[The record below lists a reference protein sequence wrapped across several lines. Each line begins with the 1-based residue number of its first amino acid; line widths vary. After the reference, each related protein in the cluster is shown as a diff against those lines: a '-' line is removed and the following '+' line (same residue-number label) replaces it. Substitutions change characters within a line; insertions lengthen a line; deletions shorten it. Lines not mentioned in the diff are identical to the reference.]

1 MVFSKK
7 SCVRCAFLCAL
18 LLFTSCDDKK
28 QSKQMPLQMVG
39 AVKVVKKNVP
49 MTIEAP
55 ARIAGS
61 LEVQV
66 RAQIG
71 GILKSRVYTEGQYIR
86 EGEKLFEIDQEPYRA
101 ALLRAQGTLAQAESE
116 LKRTTRDYER
126 MSKLHKAGAISQKEH
141 DDSLAAFEHAT
152 ANLKVAEGSVR
163 EAEINLGYT
172 EVKAPISGIVRKEAQ
187 SVGSLIALGG
197 DASLLTS
204 MVRVCPLHA
213 EFSLS
218 GSVWNK
224 ITKNRMSGKL
234 KVDADDLKVQVVMSD
249 GSVYPYLGRIIF
261 IDSTEDDMTS
271 SVSIKAEIPST
282 EDQKLL
288 IPGQFVRVRLI
299 GAEYSNALVVPASA
313 LVTTANGNL
322 VYTVGKDKIVKA
334 NSVTSEFVGGDVV
347 IDKGISE
354 DDVVITEGISKV
366 RPGNPVNAVLK
377 AGESENSK
385 SAKKSDKK

>member
-7 SCVRCAFLCAL
+7 SCMRCVFFSAL

-28 QSKQMPLQMVG
+28 QSQQMPLQMVG
-39 AVKVVKKNVP
+39 AVKVAKKNVP

-55 ARIAGS
+55 AKISGS
-61 LEVQV
+61 LEVQI

-141 DDSLAAFEHAT
+141 DDSLAAFEHAV
-152 ANLKVAEGSVR
+152 ANLKVAEGSVK

-187 SVGSLIALGG
+187 SVGSLIPLGG
-197 DASLLTS
+197 ELTS

-218 GSVWNK
+218 GSVWNNM
-224 ITKNRMSGKL
+224 TKNRMSGKL
-234 KVDADDLKVQVVMSD
+234 KIDSDDFKVQVIMSD
-249 GSVYPYLGRIIF
+249 GSVYPHLGKIIF

-299 GAEYSNALVVPASA
+299 GAEYANALVVPASA

-334 NSVTSEFVGGDVV
+334 NNVTAEFVDGDVV

-354 DDVVITEGISKV
+354 GDVVITEGISKV
-366 RPGNPVNAVLK
+366 RPGAAVNAVLK
-377 AGESENSK
+377 TGDSEKSESAQNSN
-385 SAKKSDKK
+385 KK